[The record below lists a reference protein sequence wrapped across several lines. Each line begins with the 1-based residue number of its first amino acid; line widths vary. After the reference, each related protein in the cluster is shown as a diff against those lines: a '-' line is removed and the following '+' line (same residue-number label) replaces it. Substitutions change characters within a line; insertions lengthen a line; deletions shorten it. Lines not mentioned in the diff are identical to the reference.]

1 MNGRYPRSTMS
12 LDFARG
18 LITRPAYGKKIG
30 IKFPQRGPLRRALH
44 VSGKP
49 RSLLAWCVERADMLG
64 PDPHNV
70 EISQTGRSRQHRGY
84 RQLSPTKYL
93 GDPRSQLCPLIQFD
107 VDPVLTSE
115 RQACPRLTNALSVP
129 FSDIQLA
136 PYPRHIG
143 YFGPP

>member
-1 MNGRYPRSTMS
+1 
-12 LDFARG
+12 
-18 LITRPAYGKKIG
+18 
-30 IKFPQRGPLRRALH
+30 
-44 VSGKP
+44 
-49 RSLLAWCVERADMLG
+49 MLG
-64 PDPHNV
+64 PDPRHV

-93 GDPRSQLCPLIQFD
+93 DDPRSQMYPLFQFN

-115 RQACPRLTNALSVP
+115 RQASPGLTNALSVP

-136 PYPRHIG
+136 PYHRHIG